1 MMETEEK
8 YKVVIV
14 DDERTAID
22 ALRREL
28 EPYREFEVKGIAGN
42 GAKGKKM
49 IMELHPD
56 LLFLDI
62 QLSDGDSFSFLTSAR
77 PSSVIIFTTAYDQYA
92 IRAFTVNSVDYI
104 LKPVDEKRL
113 LEAIVKYETLVA
125 ANTSPENGY
134 LDVILDSLRHREK
147 AYRTRFLIAGGERF
161 RPLEVSDVAYFYSE
175 NKITFAV
182 TYTGQE
188 HIVDLSLNK
197 LVEQLDPDLFFRANR
212 QVLLCV
218 KAISHVEPYFN
229 GRIVVFVKPP
239 YKSQIIISEEKITA
253 FKLWLNF

>member
-1 MMETEEK
+1 MNNL
-8 YKVVIV
+8 KVAIIE
-14 DDERTAID
+14 DDVPAARLLHSM
-22 ALRREL
+22 LRRL
-28 EPYREFEVKGIAGN
+28 RPAWEVMVLPGSVEEAVQWFAEN
-42 GAKGKKM
+42 P
-49 IMELHPD
+49 HPD

-62 QLSDGDSFSFLTSAR
+62 QLSDGDSYNFLTSAR
-77 PSSVIIFTTAYDQYA
+77 PTSVIIFTTAYDQYA

-197 LVEQLDPDLFFRANR
+197 LVEQLDPDQFFRANR

-229 GRIVVFVKPP
+229 GRIVVFVKPS